1 MERCNHGQAMK
12 LGVKH
17 PCKTNRKRRMD
28 MHQVYPA
35 LDDLGVKQRIQ
46 CRSGEVV
53 VKRRQGN

>member
-12 LGVKH
+12 LCVKH
-17 PCKTNRKRRMD
+17 PRKTNSKRGMD
-28 MHQVYPA
+28 VHQVYSA
-35 LDDLGVKQRIQ
+35 LDNLGVKQRIQ